1 MEDDFTLEAET
12 KEYFGYSVTVYRTE
26 NSEKWMPSYP
36 WRFSIMIE
44 GQRHFY
50 AGLPNKCETKASA
63 LKRAWHRARWLKEG
77 SYHSRYCNGGG

>member
-1 MEDDFTLEAET
+1 MLLDKNLNN
-12 KEYFGYSVTVYRTE
+12 KQLQVIPE

-63 LKRAWHRARWLKEG
+63 LKRAWHRAKWLKEG